1 MKSRVATIVFIA
13 SGFLLFGCTAQAP
26 QPCKGDDDCCNG
38 RQCGINEG
46 DCDSD
51 IHCAG
56 TLICGND
63 NCEGDGFDGT
73 DDCCY
78 EGPGSDPS
86 QGPDSCS
93 SNTLDKAIA
102 LLGLEKAGNR
112 ADRRRA
118 LIEDLAKTSSYDD
131 VDLDNWPLVDMRTL
145 VGFASISHILR
156 SQNIK
161 TLNELSEMN
170 YEDQR
175 KAVIE
180 AIVER
185 TEGSSQNLHSL
196 GDFALTMEASRLF
209 DEGESAV
216 SSLYWLRSLRR
227 INATISCNGD
237 DSCCSADNQCHR
249 GEGDCDNDGQCYGA
263 LKCGENNCG
272 NRPEFDES
280 DDCCEGEDFKDPGSE
295 IVTRC
300 MCGKKGPSEEED
312 FPDPNHGGF
321 IPNIVGGIN
330 TTENEFPWQVGI
342 QTKTWFE
349 GGGTLITP
357 SHVLTANHVVMD
369 TSSGNPLPAK
379 DVKALLGSHSRSRT
393 VAFPVKR
400 IFHHPNYNIL
410 KRGRYEWATFDFAI
424 LELETPVPF
433 DDTML
438 PACLPGQTTS
448 NLVDEKIIVSGWGI
462 IEDGEEG
469 NGAVGKLLKTPYPQN
484 SLIVI
489 SKIDCQNLFAP
500 INVEMDE
507 SMICTGLNEQI
518 DACTGDSGGPMVVQD
533 NRHWTLAGVVSFG
546 FGCAR
551 NYPGVYGRVTTVM
564 DWIREIV
571 NLKGSQNEMYDA
583 QCNKLN

>member
-209 DEGESAV
+209 DEGVPKNETRTEK
-216 SSLYWLRSLRR
+216 WFGPRSDLGS
-227 INATISCNGD
+227 ITISCNGHD
-237 DSCCSADNQCHR
+237 ECCSVDNQCNR
-249 GEGDCDNDGQCYGA
+249 GEGDCDEDDHCYGA
-263 LKCGENNCG
+263 LTCGEDNCG
-272 NRPEFDES
+272 GRPEFDES
-280 DDCCEGEDFKDPGSE
+280 DDCCEGERFEDTGSE
-295 IVTRC
+295 IVETC
-300 MCGKKGPSEEED
+300 MCGMKGPTIEEI
-312 FPDPNHGGF
+312 PPTPRRGHLR
-321 IPNIVGGIN
+321 PNIIGGQN
-330 TTENEFPWQVGI
+330 TTENEFPWQVEI
-342 QTKTWFE
+342 RINNEFS

-357 SHVLTANHVVMD
+357 SHVLTAAHVVV
-369 TSSGNPLPAK
+369 SLSYGLENAR
-379 DVKALLGSHSRSRT
+379 DVKALLGSNAKDRNIEFAVHDISPHHSYTRECRLCSL
-393 VAFPVKR
+393 
-400 IFHHPNYNIL
+400 HY
-410 KRGRYEWATFDFAI
+410 DFAI

-433 DDTML
+433 DETML
-438 PACLPGQTTS
+438 PACLPGPTTP
-448 NLVDEKIIVSGWGI
+448 NLVDEKVIVTGWGRVI
-462 IEDGEEG
+462 ADRPSFQPT
-469 NGAVGKLLKTPYPQN
+469 LLKTPYPMD
-484 SLIVI
+484 SIRII
-489 SKIDCQNLFAP
+489 SNTDCQEEYGTDLT
-500 INVEMDE
+500 VDD
-507 SMICTGLNEQI
+507 SMICTGANGEV
-518 DACTGDSGGPMVVQD
+518 DACRGDSGGPMVVKDSDTQ
-533 NRHWTLAGVVSFG
+533 NWTLVGVVSFG
-546 FGCAR
+546 RGCSR
-551 NYPGVYGRVTTVM
+551 DVPGVFGQVATVM
-564 DWIREIV
+564 DWIRVTV
-571 NLKGSQNEMYDA
+571 NRKGSQNKMYDV
-583 QCNKLN
+583 QCNNLN